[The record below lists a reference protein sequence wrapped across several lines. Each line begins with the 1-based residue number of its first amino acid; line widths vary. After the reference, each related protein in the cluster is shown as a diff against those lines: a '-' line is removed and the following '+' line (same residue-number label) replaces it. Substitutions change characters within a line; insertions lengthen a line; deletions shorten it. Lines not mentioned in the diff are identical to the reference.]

1 MVSHNHDD
9 PPAPDDFELSDL
21 EDDAFLPNG
30 RTARRRSKGQSAL
43 TSWMP
48 PRMRNF
54 VENFSRIKVSLEPP
68 LKHLE
73 VALLMSHVFAIS

>member
-1 MVSHNHDD
+1 MESHNHD

-30 RTARRRSKGQSAL
+30 RTAQRRSKGRSSL
-43 TSWMP
+43 TRWMP

-54 VENFSRIKVSLEPP
+54 VENLSRIKVSLEPT
-68 LKHLE
+68 LKQFE
-73 VALLMSHVFAIS
+73 VGLLTSHVCAIS